1 MLSAAEQ
8 AASGAR
14 DFTSSL
20 GLVVKS
26 DGTIQDAIPNMAAY
40 ESGLGPYMRIVGVN
54 GQQFSVDELHRAVRT
69 SSLNSGSIV
78 ILVSN
83 TGYLENHPIDYHSGI
98 RYPHLERVRSG
109 ASRALGCTHELYPA

>member
-8 AASGAR
+8 AASGAG

-20 GLVVKS
+20 GSVVK
-26 DGTIQDAIPNMAAY
+26 AMA
-40 ESGLGPYMRIVGVN
+40 PYKARFQIWRPTRAGSVGVN

-69 SSLNSGSIV
+69 PSLNSGSII